1 MRRHRSSTSLR
12 LVVAGTLLGLTL
24 TACDKPKPT
33 AADEPA
39 AVPAPAP
46 SPASEMTSPM
56 GDAPAPAVPPSDAP
70 TGPAQPSPDAP
81 PPADSSPAP
90 KPTAASA
97 EPALESMTPAMPSNA
112 KIGVPVDVRYSFD
125 SEVVPNQP
133 VQLSLAIVPR
143 VAGQALQVSVQRAEG
158 VDFSEGTLSVQK
170 ASAAGVYRKQLAVT
184 RRAGATDLK
193 VLVTMGIAGGSG
205 HGFYTIP
212 FQPPVKNSQK
222 QDSVK
227 QR

>member
-1 MRRHRSSTSLR
+1 MRTLRTSTPLR
-12 LVVAGTLLGLTL
+12 LIAASALIALTL
-24 TACDKPKPT
+24 AACQKPPPAESPT
-33 AADEPA
+33 
-39 AVPAPAP
+39 
-46 SPASEMTSPM
+46 SPASEAPVPQSETPAPS

-70 TGPAQPSPDAP
+70 TGPAQPAPDAP
-81 PPADSSPAP
+81 PPTDPAPAP
-90 KPTAASA
+90 KPAAASI
-97 EPALESMTPAMPSNA
+97 EPALESMTPAKPSNA

-125 SEVVPNQP
+125 SEVLPDRP

-143 VAGQALQVSVQRAEG
+143 VAGQDLQVSVQRADG
-158 VDFSEGTLSVQK
+158 VDFTEGTLSVQK
-170 ASAAGVYRKQLAVT
+170 ASAAGVYRKQMAVT
-184 RRAGATDLK
+184 RQAGATEMK

>member
-1 MRRHRSSTSLR
+1 MRTFRTSDSIR
-12 LVVAGTLLGLTL
+12 LVLASALVAVTLA
-24 TACDKPKPT
+24 ACEKPKPT
-33 AADEPA
+33 ATDEPA
-39 AVPAPAP
+39 AAPVPAPAGEAP
-46 SPASEMTSPM
+46 SPT
-56 GDAPAPAVPPSDAP
+56 GDAPAPTVPPSDAP
-70 TGPAQPSPDAP
+70 AAPVQPAPDAP
-81 PPADSSPAP
+81 PPTDSSPAP
-90 KPTAASA
+90 KPTAASN
-97 EPALESMTPAMPSNA
+97 EPAFESMTPATPSNA

-125 SEVVPNQP
+125 SEVLPNQP

-143 VAGQALQVSVQRAEG
+143 VAGQDLQVSVQSADG

-184 RRAGATDLK
+184 RQAGATELK

-222 QDSVK
+222 LDSVK